1 MPRKVQQ
8 AQAPATEAV
17 PPDDPLAAA
26 LAADPW
32 DRTEEQRRLIIQ
44 ADAEVRLASM
54 VEDQRKLRER
64 PL

>member
-8 AQAPATEAV
+8 AQAPQQEGPGDALAV
-17 PPDDPLAAA
+17 ALAAA
-26 LAADPW
+26 PW
-32 DRTEEQRRLIIQ
+32 ERTEEQRLLIIQ